1 MLKHLIVEEMVALV
15 SPWTRK
21 TKRQATFLSIPEIA
35 GLLPKVT
42 AAYNAVVAVQP
53 VDRSTSPEVA
63 KVEAQLVEVDNRHDP
78 LARCALRTLEAERE
92 RCYAMETPDAE
103 RAARCDEVTAM
114 LFPTGLS
121 ILKASF
127 LAESGN
133 TARVA
138 KLLEEKPEVEGFL
151 KGVFTTDKKPLLE
164 TVRRWIATGVKLER
178 LEHEREELLAKQSVP
193 VAKVTIQAARS
204 QWLKVI
210 SAILSNLELSDAAPE
225 AIEAI
230 RGPVLRASERAA
242 KRYAGG
248 KVDEPVVEP
257 DEQEGSG
264 PAKEP

>member
-1 MLKHLIVEEMVALV
+1 MLKHLTVDEMVALL
-15 SPWTRK
+15 SPWANK
-21 TKRQATFLSIPEIA
+21 TKRHVTFLSIPEIV

-42 AAYNAVVAVQP
+42 AAYNAVVAVQR

-63 KVEAQLVEVDNRHDP
+63 KIEAQLIKVDNLHDP
-78 LARCALRTLEAERE
+78 LARCTVRTLEAERE
-92 RCYAMETPDAE
+92 RCYAMETPDVE

-121 ILKASF
+121 IIKASF

-138 KLLEEKPEVEGFL
+138 KLLEEKPEVESFL

-164 TVRRWIATGVKLER
+164 TVRRWVATGVKLEK
-178 LEHEREELLAKQSVP
+178 LEHEREELLAKQAVP
-193 VAKVTIQAARS
+193 VAKLTIQAARS
-204 QWLKVI
+204 QWLKVV
-210 SAILSNLELSDAAPE
+210 SAILSNLELSEAPQE

-230 RGPVLRASERAA
+230 RGPVLRASERAG

-248 KVDEPVVEP
+248 KADEPVLDP
-257 DEQEGSG
+257 QDQEGSES
-264 PAKEP
+264 ADT